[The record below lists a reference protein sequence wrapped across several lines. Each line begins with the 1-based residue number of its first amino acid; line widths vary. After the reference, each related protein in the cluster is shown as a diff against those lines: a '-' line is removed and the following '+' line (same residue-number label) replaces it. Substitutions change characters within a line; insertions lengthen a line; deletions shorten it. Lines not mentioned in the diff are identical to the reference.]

1 MYGTVREMSLGTNMY
16 GSDIT
21 RIRKARALAAFKNS
35 NTSAVQAS
43 LSVTPEQGP
52 PPLNSE
58 YLSRVLG
65 NMQQVLPYPTA
76 TSQTQIRDVAG
87 CACTASATVAATPEI
102 VG

>member
-1 MYGTVREMSLGTNMY
+1 MSLGTNTY

-35 NTSAVQAS
+35 NTAAVQAS

-58 YLSRVLG
+58 YLSRVIG

-76 TSQTQIRDVAG
+76 TTQVQTRDVAG
-87 CACTASATVAATPEI
+87 CACTASATSAPEIAPTPEI
-102 VG
+102 SDSF